1 MGQFFSR
8 AGTDTYYANYEK
20 AFERLEKDSA
30 KILDRRVKRRKRMDT
45 VSNVGFWATALA
57 ICLAVLLTA
66 YLQQVG
72 TQQWYKKSVTILASF
87 AVPLVL
93 ALLSRGVLWLM
104 RLGETRD
111 ERFLRKLM
119 DAKRKMIKDLKD
131 STRFEKTMA
140 LIKKYDPDEQPAGSP
155 RLAGNAASGGLRRR
169 PSVTSNGA
177 GAPGPNGTSRTPSIA
192 PTPRAGTGTPGGMLM
207 RPAAAAASAAVSVAA
222 GTGKALMPVFE
233 TLATNLVGAG
243 DNPVLLHE
251 AAALRDE
258 NSVLKARL
266 AEIEAKLGLQ
276 AGGEGAEQ
284 AVAAGGADGTPPHKA
299 RVASSG

>member
-1 MGQFFSR
+1 MGQLFSR

-30 KILDRRVKRRKRMDT
+30 KILDRRVKRRKRMDA

-72 TQQWYKKSVTILASF
+72 SQQWYKKSVTILAAF

-104 RLGETRD
+104 RFGETRD

-155 RLAGNAASGGLRRR
+155 RLAANAASGGLRRR
-169 PSVTSNGA
+169 PGATANGA
-177 GAPGPNGTSRTPSIA
+177 GAPGANGTSRTPSISA
-192 PTPRAGTGTPGGMLM
+192 TPRAGTATPGGMLM
-207 RPAAAAASAAVSVAA
+207 RPAAAAASAAVSVAT

-233 TLATNLVGAG
+233 SLATNLVGAG
-243 DNPVLLHE
+243 DNPVLLYE

-258 NSVLKARL
+258 NSALKARL
-266 AEIEAKLGLQ
+266 ADIEARLGLQ
-276 AGGEGAEQ
+276 QAGAAGTEAEQ
-284 AVAAGGADGTPPHKA
+284 PGGADGTPPQET
-299 RVASSG
+299 REASSG